1 MRINEMW
8 NCGFICYL
16 AVTKSDWLPSN
27 EKTWPTWFM
36 CNAENSAKDRGAE
49 ISATG

>member
-1 MRINEMW
+1 MKEVKTRISEKGMRINEMW

-27 EKTWPTWFM
+27 EKT
-36 CNAENSAKDRGAE
+36 
-49 ISATG
+49 